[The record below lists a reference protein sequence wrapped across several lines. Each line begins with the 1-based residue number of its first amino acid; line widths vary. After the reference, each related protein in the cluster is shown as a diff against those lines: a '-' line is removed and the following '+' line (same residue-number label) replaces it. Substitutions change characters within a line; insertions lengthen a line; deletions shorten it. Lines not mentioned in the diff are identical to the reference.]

1 MEEAKVNAFIKRR
14 RRSSVDDKEEEDID
28 EDELDIDNKREQV
41 FTTIAKMYDKQNQ
54 KEKRKCHV
62 TFLGHTPQS
71 PKVLN
76 VTVN

>member
-1 MEEAKVNAFIKRR
+1 MEEAKVNEFIKRR
-14 RRSSVDDKEEEDID
+14 RRSSVDNKEDEVDEEE
-28 EDELDIDNKREQV
+28 LDLDNKREQV
-41 FTTIAKMYDKQNQ
+41 FTKIAKMYDKQNQ